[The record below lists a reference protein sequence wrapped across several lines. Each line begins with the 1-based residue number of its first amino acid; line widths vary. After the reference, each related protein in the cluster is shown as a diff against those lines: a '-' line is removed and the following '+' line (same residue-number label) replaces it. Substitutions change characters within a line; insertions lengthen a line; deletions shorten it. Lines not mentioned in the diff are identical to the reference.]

1 MIKPKSKIHLFIF
14 TTLIILSLLILCLCF
29 CFLKRGNINTDAVVS
44 IISGINVE
52 NSSIVDNVTVGS
64 GFFYKPGYI
73 ITAGHNAMNTC
84 YAVTYDGD
92 IHETE
97 IVYLDNTFDIAIL
110 KIGSENYPTLK
121 ITTETI
127 NINDKVFCVCTP
139 KTIFLKGT
147 ILTGLVTNLNINGL
161 SNQYLLQTDLP
172 LSPGCSG
179 SPIINSK
186 GEVIGMNAFKSTEF
200 ATESLSFA
208 IISQKLINAIESF
221 ENNKMPLNYGITL
234 TENFNNQYGIFLE
247 SCIVIEEISDNSIFN
262 SVLQEKDMIIYVDD
276 VEIFTKADFFE
287 NINEKSNLI
296 INRNDEQI
304 KIALSG
310 D

>member
-1 MIKPKSKIHLFIF
+1 
-14 TTLIILSLLILCLCF
+14 
-29 CFLKRGNINTDAVVS
+29 
-44 IISGINVE
+44 
-52 NSSIVDNVTVGS
+52 
-64 GFFYKPGYI
+64 
-73 ITAGHNAMNTC
+73 
-84 YAVTYDGD
+84 
-92 IHETE
+92 
-97 IVYLDNTFDIAIL
+97 
-110 KIGSENYPTLK
+110 
-121 ITTETI
+121 
-127 NINDKVFCVCTP
+127 
-139 KTIFLKGT
+139 
-147 ILTGLVTNLNINGL
+147 
-161 SNQYLLQTDLP
+161 
-172 LSPGCSG
+172 
-179 SPIINSK
+179 
-186 GEVIGMNAFKSTEF
+186 MNAFKSTEF

-247 SCIVIEEISDNSIFN
+247 SGIVIEEISDNSIFN